1 MSVSPQ
7 RLSVLTY
14 LAGQSSPVQ
23 RAAICSA
30 LGIRS
35 GNVEAVLRPLLT
47 ARLVREV
54 PRKHDTRNYAP
65 LVAITPAGRRLL
77 TPDAPAAETSVQA
90 APEPKA
96 RVSDAGL
103 SVLRFLRA
111 EEHAGRKATYRD
123 VQIATGYASHVFGP
137 LRARKLVTVRGITLT
152 DFGRKVADGLLA
164 VVPQNHGPAVPMPRR
179 TPSEPPPSGVVPV
192 VPPSLAT
199 FGGIKH
205 PPLPEPGTKPAG
217 LSAARWAYLTEG
229 PATSHH
235 RRAS

>member
-1 MSVSPQ
+1 MTLSAQ
-7 RLSVLTY
+7 RLSVLTH
-14 LAGQSSPVQ
+14 LAGQSAPVQ

-30 LGIRS
+30 LGIRA
-35 GNVEAVLRPLLT
+35 GNIEAVLRPLIT
-47 ARLVREV
+47 ARLIREV
-54 PRKHDTRNYAP
+54 PRKDDTRNYAP
-65 LVAITPAGRRLL
+65 LVAITPAGRRAL
-77 TPDAPAAETSVQA
+77 TPDAPPAETPVEA
-90 APEPKA
+90 APKP

-111 EEHAGRKATYRD
+111 EENAGRKATYRD
-123 VQIATGYASHVFGP
+123 VQIATGHASHVFGP
-137 LRARKLVTVRGITLT
+137 LRQRKLVTVRGNTLT

-179 TPSEPPPSGVVPV
+179 APSEPPPSGVKPI

-199 FGGIKH
+199 RGGIKH
-205 PPLPEPGTKPAG
+205 PPMPEPGVKPANM
-217 LSAARWAYLTEG
+217 SAARWAHLTDG

>member
-1 MSVSPQ
+1 MTLSPQ
-7 RLSVLTY
+7 RLSVLTH
-14 LAGQSSPVQ
+14 LAGQPAPVQ

-35 GNVEAVLRPLLT
+35 GNIEAVLRPLLA
-47 ARLVREV
+47 ARLIREV

-65 LVAITPAGRRLL
+65 LVAITPAGRRAL
-77 TPDAPAAETSVQA
+77 TPDAPAAETPVK
-90 APEPKA
+90 APPKP

-111 EEHAGRKATYRD
+111 EENAGREPTYRD
-123 VQIATGYASHVFGP
+123 VQIATGHASHVFGP
-137 LRARKLVTVRGITLT
+137 LRARKLVTVRGNTLT

-179 TPSEPPPSGVVPV
+179 APSEPPPSGVVAVIPAA
-192 VPPSLAT
+192 LAT
-199 FGGIKH
+199 RRGIKH
-205 PPLPEPGTKPAG
+205 PPMPEPGTKPAG
-217 LSAARWAYLTEG
+217 MSAERWAHLTGG